1 MGRII
6 KLEDNPES
14 IETIDYT
21 PLAQEPE
28 PSIHAR
34 DEETATVYKVSEMK
48 RQMEELISAA
58 KDEAEGI
65 VQKAN
70 AEAAEIKEQ
79 ASKSGYEA
87 GQEAGLREM
96 KAKIDNISEAFR
108 KGLEDTA
115 SIKQNILAQAE
126 DEIVKLTIAIAEKLL
141 CSELKQSPDTIVPI
155 ISEAIKAAQSDSS
168 ITVRINPDDHATLK
182 QNMGKLMEYLDEA
195 TVGEKEAPSIRL
207 IEDRDLTSGG
217 CIVETDTNL
226 IDMSFETRMKSL
238 QQL

>member
-28 PSIHAR
+28 PSVHAR
-34 DEETATVYKVSEMK
+34 DEETAIVYKVSEMK

-58 KDEAEGI
+58 RDEAEGI
-65 VQKAN
+65 VQQAN

-79 ASKSGYEA
+79 ASKSGYDA

-96 KAKIDNISEAFR
+96 KAKMDDISEAFR
-108 KGLEDTA
+108 KGLEDIA
-115 SIKQNILAQAE
+115 SIKQDILAQAE
-126 DEIVKLTIAIAEKLL
+126 GEIVKLTIAIAEKLL
-141 CSELKQSPDTIVPI
+141 CSELEQSPDTIVPI
-155 ISEAIKAAQSDSS
+155 IGEAIRAAQSVSA

-195 TVGEKEAPSIRL
+195 RVGEREIPSIQL
-207 IEDRDLTSGG
+207 IEDRDLTPGG

-226 IDMSFETRMKSL
+226 TRESS
-238 QQL
+238 QSR